1 MYYKGNNIGLNYDA
15 ANGTWSF
22 SNEPQDYIDTTAFST
37 PDPVFD
43 YTPPPADETDD
54 EEEIDCGVGYIYDNT
69 LKQCVPDPSV
79 QNTYN
84 QQNQSGGNDAPAVR
98 IAGTNKTT
106 TNGNFKAS
114 DAEYKAMSS
123 SELIENYKQRGF
135 IKKNDKGE
143 LVINFNRVMQGG
155 GILDSLLGKFS
166 GGGESQASLNKVINY
181 LVDKN
186 ILTKNQIYE
195 TDGKGGTGN
204 YKFNSEVVIPTIAK
218 FEADY
223 YGIPTSE
230 VLAPG
235 FGDSIYGTKASVQQF
250 DDYMAKKL
258 AAFSTVANNSIS
270 NYNTYLDE
278 SGVDDIEKEKAR
290 KAKFDADIAKVKLDK
305 ANQQLIKDAEEAQ
318 AEKEKEKKQEDK
330 KDEVKDIYNQYGQ
343 VTYDTGDTGGY
354 VTTPNDPGNAPN
366 YPGNQDYSNTNQY
379 NSSSNY
385 TQSNYEQA
393 SGVPSS
399 TPAPLKEERKT
410 CFHPEQ
416 LIGNKFI
423 KDLEPGDLINGVKIL
438 GIVKLKLNEDM
449 YSINN
454 VRVTGT
460 HKVKYNNTWM
470 YVSNHPESFKINDKP
485 EFVYVPI
492 VEGGTFII
500 NNNEFADYDDEHI
513 ETLNNKLK
521 IA

>member
-22 SNEPQDYIDTTAFST
+22 SNEPQDYIDTNAFST
-37 PDPVFD
+37 PDPIFD
-43 YTPPPADETDD
+43 YTPPPADETD
-54 EEEIDCGVGYIYDNT
+54 EEDTNCPEGYIYDNT
-69 LKQCVPDPSV
+69 LKQCVPDPAK
-79 QNTYN
+79 QNQYSQ
-84 QQNQSGGNDAPAVR
+84 QQNNNTTEAEKQQAVR

-106 TNGNFKAS
+106 TTGNFRAS

-143 LVINFNRVMQGG
+143 LVIDFNRVSQGG
-155 GILDSLLGKFS
+155 AVLDSLLGRFS

-270 NYNTYLDE
+270 NYTEDNYLKE
-278 SGVDDIEKEKAR
+278 SGVSDIEKEKAR
-290 KAKFDADIAKVKLDK
+290 KAKFDADIAKAK
-305 ANQQLIKDAEEAQ
+305 AEREIQQNIRDAEEAQ
-318 AEKEKEKKQEDK
+318 AKKEKQQESDDFTNLK
-330 KDEVKDIYNQYGQ
+330 TGESTTDSSGDTYTRKNDGGYTFTPSKTNTNTKTYENKRRGGYTGSTAGRGGTSSTKAPSSAGQSFKQYG
-343 VTYDTGDTGGY
+343 
-354 VTTPNDPGNAPN
+354 
-366 YPGNQDYSNTNQY
+366 
-379 NSSSNY
+379 
-385 TQSNYEQA
+385 
-393 SGVPSS
+393 
-399 TPAPLKEERKT
+399 R
-410 CFHPEQ
+410 F
-416 LIGNKFI
+416 
-423 KDLEPGDLINGVKIL
+423 
-438 GIVKLKLNEDM
+438 
-449 YSINN
+449 
-454 VRVTGT
+454 
-460 HKVKYNNTWM
+460 
-470 YVSNHPESFKINDKP
+470 
-485 EFVYVPI
+485 
-492 VEGGTFII
+492 
-500 NNNEFADYDDEHI
+500 
-513 ETLNNKLK
+513 
-521 IA
+521 

>member
-22 SNEPQDYIDTTAFST
+22 SNEPQDYIDTNAFST
-37 PDPVFD
+37 PDPIFD
-43 YTPPPADETDD
+43 YTPPPADETD
-54 EEEIDCGVGYIYDNT
+54 EEDTNCPEGYIYDNT

-84 QQNQSGGNDAPAVR
+84 QQNQGGGSDAPAVR

-106 TNGNFKAS
+106 TNGNFRAS
-114 DAEYKAMSS
+114 DAEYKAMSA
-123 SELIENYKQRGF
+123 SELIENYKQRRF

-143 LVINFNRVMQGG
+143 LVIDFNRVMQGG
-155 GILDSLLGKFS
+155 AVLDSLLGRLS

-258 AAFSTVANNSIS
+258 AAFSTVANNSIT
-270 NYNTYLDE
+270 NYKRGDLEYQIKEQED
-278 SGVDDIEKEKAR
+278 SAIEKEKAR
-290 KAKFDADIAKVKLDK
+290 KAKFEADQAEIK
-305 ANQQLIKDAEEAQ
+305 ANEERIKAENRIRDEEEAQ
-318 AEKEKEKKQEDK
+318 AKKEKQQESDDFTNLK
-330 KDEVKDIYNQYGQ
+330 TGESTTDSSGDTYTRKNDGGYTFTPSKTNTNTKTYENKRRGGYTGSTAGRGGTSSTKAPSSAGQSFKQYG
-343 VTYDTGDTGGY
+343 
-354 VTTPNDPGNAPN
+354 
-366 YPGNQDYSNTNQY
+366 
-379 NSSSNY
+379 
-385 TQSNYEQA
+385 
-393 SGVPSS
+393 
-399 TPAPLKEERKT
+399 R
-410 CFHPEQ
+410 F
-416 LIGNKFI
+416 
-423 KDLEPGDLINGVKIL
+423 
-438 GIVKLKLNEDM
+438 
-449 YSINN
+449 
-454 VRVTGT
+454 
-460 HKVKYNNTWM
+460 
-470 YVSNHPESFKINDKP
+470 
-485 EFVYVPI
+485 
-492 VEGGTFII
+492 
-500 NNNEFADYDDEHI
+500 
-513 ETLNNKLK
+513 
-521 IA
+521 

>member
-22 SNEPQDYIDTTAFST
+22 SNEPQDYIDTNAFST
-37 PDPVFD
+37 PDPIFD
-43 YTPPPADETDD
+43 YTPPPADETD
-54 EEEIDCGVGYIYDNT
+54 EEDTNCPEGYIYDNT
-69 LKQCVPDPSV
+69 LKQCVPDPAK
-79 QNTYN
+79 QNQYS
-84 QQNQSGGNDAPAVR
+84 QQNNNTTEAEKQQAVR

-106 TNGNFKAS
+106 TTGNFRAS

-143 LVINFNRVMQGG
+143 LVIDFNRVSQGG
-155 GILDSLLGKFS
+155 AVLDSLLGRFS

-186 ILTKNQIYE
+186 ILTRNQIYE

-270 NYNTYLDE
+270 NYTEDNYLKE
-278 SGVDDIEKEKAR
+278 SGVSDIEKEKAR
-290 KAKFDADIAKVKLDK
+290 KAKFDADIAKAK
-305 ANQQLIKDAEEAQ
+305 AEREIQQNIRDAEEAQ
-318 AEKEKEKKQEDK
+318 AKKEKQQESDDFTNLK
-330 KDEVKDIYNQYGQ
+330 TGESTTDSSGDTYTRKNDGGYTFTPSKTNTNTKTYENKRRGGYTGSTAGRGGTSSTKAPSSAGQSFKQYG
-343 VTYDTGDTGGY
+343 
-354 VTTPNDPGNAPN
+354 
-366 YPGNQDYSNTNQY
+366 
-379 NSSSNY
+379 
-385 TQSNYEQA
+385 
-393 SGVPSS
+393 
-399 TPAPLKEERKT
+399 R
-410 CFHPEQ
+410 F
-416 LIGNKFI
+416 
-423 KDLEPGDLINGVKIL
+423 
-438 GIVKLKLNEDM
+438 
-449 YSINN
+449 
-454 VRVTGT
+454 
-460 HKVKYNNTWM
+460 
-470 YVSNHPESFKINDKP
+470 
-485 EFVYVPI
+485 
-492 VEGGTFII
+492 
-500 NNNEFADYDDEHI
+500 
-513 ETLNNKLK
+513 
-521 IA
+521 